1 MNILVVGA
9 LGQLGR
15 SLVERVRG
23 LPDLHVDG
31 LSRNQLDLT
40 NVDAMQEVLGR
51 HRADVIINAAAYTA
65 VDKAEDD
72 AEAAYRVNAQAAGQ
86 LALAAGIGGADFIQV
101 STDYVFDGSIDRP
114 YSETDAANPI
124 NVYGRSKLQGEK
136 LVLEANPAAIVVRTS
151 WLYSPFG
158 GNFVKTMLAVAHQRR
173 SLTVVSDQT
182 GNPTSALDLADGLLA
197 AARSRAGRGK
207 VYHLSGTG
215 EASWAQLAMQ
225 VMQEAK
231 HHGAPTADIVSISSS
246 EWQTRA
252 ARPQHSALSC
262 ERFFSTFGHRM
273 PLWTESLKPVVA
285 RLLNTSPTR

>member
-1 MNILVVGA
+1 MKILVVGA
-9 LGQLGR
+9 RGQLGR
-15 SLVERVRG
+15 SLVERVGGR
-23 LPDLHVDG
+23 PDLHVAG

-40 NVDAMQEVLGR
+40 NVDAMHEVLRR

-72 AEAAYRVNAQAAGQ
+72 TEAAYRVNAKAAGQ
-86 LALAAGIGGADFIQV
+86 LALAAGTVGADFIQV

-124 NVYGRSKLQGEK
+124 NVYGHSKREGEK

-158 GNFVKTMLAVAHQRR
+158 GNFVKTMLAAAHQRR

-207 VYHLSGTG
+207 VYHLSGSG

-231 HHGAPTADIVSISSS
+231 HYGAPTADIVSISSR
-246 EWQTRA
+246 EWPTRA
-252 ARPQHSALSC
+252 ARPQHSALNC
-262 ERFFSTFGHRM
+262 ERFFSAFGHRM

-285 RLLNTSPTR
+285 RLLDKSETR